1 MDEKKTKRRKPRGPE
16 YIPSHHLTRVPG
28 AVSARVETMLRS
40 IGAHADRLEAAEKQR
55 LARKRMKIIHLPN
68 RKGFERLFL
77 IGRLGT
83 PEIKI
88 DRETSRLYL
97 IGSATPGREERQI
110 ENRPVDD
117 EAGMIAE
124 QVYTKVVNEHNDIV
138 VGYTETS
145 FPAFKQAKDKKE
157 RLDEHASYGLSQFF
171 QVPPSKLTGVILALR
186 NYSFEEIESIGL
198 YALREKGMV

>member
-1 MDEKKTKRRKPRGPE
+1 MDKKTARRKPRGPD
-16 YIPSHHLTRVPG
+16 YIPSHHLSRVPE
-28 AVSARVETMLRS
+28 AVSLRVETMLRS
-40 IGAHADRLEAAEKQR
+40 VGAHGDRLEAQQKQK
-55 LARKRMKIIHLPN
+55 LARKRMKIIHLPD

-83 PEIKI
+83 PEIKV
-88 DRETSRLYL
+88 DRETSRVYL
-97 IGSATPGREERQI
+97 LGSSTPGREERQI
-110 ENRPVDD
+110 ETRPVED
-117 EAGMIAE
+117 EAEIIAE
-124 QVYTKVVNEHNDIV
+124 QVYTDVVNEHNDIV

-145 FPAFKQAKDKKE
+145 FPAFQQAKEKKE
-157 RLDEHASYGLSQFF
+157 RLDDHARYGLGQFF